1 MSNRQTEKSN
11 YPSLYSPG
19 KFVTFAQYLAEMMCG
34 RKAKADNVDLPRQF
48 WETSNEWKRYFK
60 MQVLLA
66 NKLAVK
72 YPEQVIMTALK
83 EMPYAYSLRL
93 QALEKKMAEVNNRVS
108 IAEKKDIKV
117 AEQPSQGR
125 FNRKSKLS
133 NLDE

>member
-1 MSNRQTEKSN
+1 MSNRQTEKSS
-11 YPSLYSPG
+11 YPSIYSPD

-34 RKAKADNVDLPRQF
+34 RKAKADNIDLPHQF
-48 WETSNEWKRYFK
+48 WETSKEWKQYFT

-66 NKLAVK
+66 NKLVRK
-72 YPEQVIMTALK
+72 YTEQVILTAVK
-83 EMPYAYSLRL
+83 EIPYAFSLRL
-93 QALEKKMAEVNNRVS
+93 QALEKKMIEVNNRAS
-108 IAEKKDIKV
+108 AIEKKDIKV

>member
-34 RKAKADNVDLPRQF
+34 RKAKADSVDLPHQF
-48 WETSNEWKRYFK
+48 WETSKEWKNYFT

-66 NKLAVK
+66 NKLAKK
-72 YPEQVIMTALK
+72 YPEQVILAALK
-83 EMPYAYSLRL
+83 ELPYAFSLRL
-93 QALEKKMAEVNNRVS
+93 QALEKKMAEVNNRAS
-108 IAEKKDIKV
+108 IPEKKDIKV